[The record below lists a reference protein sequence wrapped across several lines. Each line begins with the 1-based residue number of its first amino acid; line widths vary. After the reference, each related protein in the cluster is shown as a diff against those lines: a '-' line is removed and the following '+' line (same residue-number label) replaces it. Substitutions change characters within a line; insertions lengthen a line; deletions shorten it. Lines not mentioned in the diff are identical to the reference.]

1 MAGFTARARYQSCG
15 VAAPTA
21 KLCLCY
27 GRTHCQ
33 QASAITAV
41 HLQAVRGFGQIA
53 AQKKQLGLLPAV
65 QPPTACV
72 SHQAKPDAQQQQQ
85 KQQQQQQQQQQEQ
98 KPPKLSS
105 TAFCTSMSCQAHQT
119 LGTASNQQLAEPDE
133 QAEEATLH
141 PCVAKATCSDSATYV
156 ESTTRPGQA
165 HEMAQVVPQV
175 VPQDVPQVVLQS
187 ATTDALQPKARGLDA
202 GLLFSPQQMAVT
214 QEASS
219 CTAGCGQ
226 QESAALQADSLLYDS
241 KAEQPAVGLRGC
253 DQTQVPQVHTQAPP
267 SGPSEGSQAKLPQE
281 QSQLA
286 PKGLTSLG
294 AAAAVKLTT
303 GSRAK
308 QAVQGPGHSPA
319 PRQKRQSATAQ
330 RADEQAA
337 KRAKP
342 TGTQAA
348 PGTGPRTAPQGQ
360 SGKAAKLPAC
370 GKKNTAGG
378 AYTGGKARPA
388 GKAGPR
394 LLSSPSEQPSAPLES
409 AVSQTVT
416 RRSLRT
422 RNSTP
427 VIVDATSAEEDGSS
441 SDYTDK
447 VSAAGCNSADDS
459 FHAAGSPAACH
470 ARSRQQLAAD
480 SLPESSG
487 TSKVEEQ
494 THGQKISRTISE
506 RHQEAQSLVSSSDT
520 DADSD
525 VENFVDSPEQPATKA
540 GKRKRASSR
549 VGVQKPAGPQRAK
562 HDSAGPEAGQ
572 QSGAASASRGC
583 QGGGAS
589 ANRGGRGGKRINA
602 RQNFVRCNLKAS
614 F

>member
-85 KQQQQQQQQQQEQ
+85 KQQQQQQQQQEQ
-98 KPPKLSS
+98 QPPKLSS
-105 TAFCTSMSCQAHQT
+105 TAFCTSMSCPADQT

-141 PCVAKATCSDSATYV
+141 PCAAKAICSNSAAYI
-156 ESTTRPGQA
+156 ESTPRPGQA
-165 HEMAQVVPQV
+165 YEMAQVVPQV
-175 VPQDVPQVVLQS
+175 VPQDAPQVVLQS
-187 ATTDALQPKARGLDA
+187 ATTVALQPKARGLDA
-202 GLLFSPQQMAVT
+202 QLLFSPRQMAVT
-214 QEASS
+214 QEANS
-219 CTAGCGQ
+219 CTVGSDQ
-226 QESAALQADSLLYDS
+226 QVSPALQADSVLYDS
-241 KAEQPAVGLRGC
+241 MAEQPAVGLRGC
-253 DQTQVPQVHTQAPP
+253 DRTQAPQIHTQAPL
-267 SGPSEGSQAKLPQE
+267 SGPLEGSQAKFPQE

-286 PKGLTSLG
+286 PSGLG
-294 AAAAVKLTT
+294 AAAAEKLTT
-303 GSRAK
+303 ASRAK
-308 QAVQGPGHSPA
+308 QAVQGHDCGPVL
-319 PRQKRQSATAQ
+319 RQKRLSATAQ
-330 RADEQAA
+330 HADEQAV
-337 KRAKP
+337 KRAKS
-342 TGTQAA
+342 TGSQAA
-348 PGTGPRTAPQGQ
+348 SGAGPRTAPQGQ

-370 GKKNTAGG
+370 GKKNTAGRG
-378 AYTGGKARPA
+378 CAGGKARPA

-394 LLSSPSEQPSAPLES
+394 LLSSRSEQPSAPLEL
-409 AVSQTVT
+409 ALSQTVT

-427 VIVDATSAEEDGSS
+427 VLVDATSAEEDGSS

-447 VSAAGCNSADDS
+447 ASAAACDPADDS
-459 FHAAGSPAACH
+459 FHASGSYAACH
-470 ARSRQQLAAD
+470 ARSWQQLAAD

-487 TSKVEEQ
+487 TSNVEEQ
-494 THGQKISRTISE
+494 THGQNLSRTVGE
-506 RHQEAQSLVSSSDT
+506 RHQEAQSLVSSS

-540 GKRKRASSR
+540 GKRKRAPSR

-562 HDSAGPEAGQ
+562 RDSEAGQ
-572 QSGAASASRGC
+572 QSGAATASRGC
-583 QGGGAS
+583 PGGGAS